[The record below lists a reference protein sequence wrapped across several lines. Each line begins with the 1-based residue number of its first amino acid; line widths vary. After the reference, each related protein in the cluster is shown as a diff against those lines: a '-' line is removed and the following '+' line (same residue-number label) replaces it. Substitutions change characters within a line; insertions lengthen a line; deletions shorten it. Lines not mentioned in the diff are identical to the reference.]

1 MARIRLFLTY
11 PFDPTHRF
19 ETSWLVPPMTL
30 FFIRA
35 LISLYIFTVL
45 LFNIGY
51 NCARP
56 SLGGCNTS
64 RDAFS
69 YFTVLSYWG
78 LGFYFLIS
86 AFHTYMYSRHGVT
99 PLTSWPRAL
108 QWLHSLFYSTVT
120 VFPFLVIIVFWS
132 LLSSPTTL
140 STPYSAWSN
149 ISQHAL
155 NAVFATLEI
164 VLPRTSPAPWDH
176 LPIQLLLVALYLA
189 LAYITH
195 ATKGFYTY
203 SFLDPSLQGSLVAA
217 YVFGIA
223 IGICILFAVVQGL
236 IWVRR
241 WATEEKLGWD
251 GVFAQQRER
260 SKVAQQEQGQG
271 QHAADIEADGASSSR
286 ATGGADGDKE
296 GEHELTTIHTATQT
310 A

>member
-1 MARIRLFLTY
+1 MARIKIGLSY

-19 ETSWLVPPMTL
+19 ETSWLVTPKTL

-35 LISLYIFTVL
+35 LISVYIFTVL

-56 SLGGCNTS
+56 SLGGCDTS
-64 RDAFS
+64 RDSFS

-78 LGFYFLIS
+78 LGFYFLVS
-86 AFHTYMYSRHGVT
+86 AYHTLMYARRGT
-99 PLTSWPRAL
+99 APLNSWPRAL

-120 VFPFLVIIVFWS
+120 VFPFLVIIVFWA
-132 LLSSPTTL
+132 LLSSPATFSTT
-140 STPYSAWSN
+140 YSAWSN

-155 NAVFATLEI
+155 NSVFAAAEI

-176 LPIQLLLVALYLA
+176 LPVQLFLVALYLG
-189 LAYITH
+189 LAYLTH

-203 SFLDPSLQGSLVAA
+203 SFLDVELQGSLVAA

-236 IWVRR
+236 VWLRR
-241 WATEEKLGWD
+241 WITEEKLGWD
-251 GVFAQQRER
+251 GVLVQKDNR
-260 SKVAQQEQGQG
+260 KVAHQEQQG
-271 QHAADIEADGASSSR
+271 NADIEADAASSR
-286 ATGGADGDKE
+286 AEGTDGGKE
-296 GEHELTTIHTATQT
+296 GEHELGTMHPAAHTA
-310 A
+310 

>member
-19 ETSWLVPPMTL
+19 ETSWLVSPKIL

-56 SLGGCNTS
+56 SLGGCDTS
-64 RDAFS
+64 RDNFS

-86 AFHTYMYSRHGVT
+86 AFHTFMYARRGTS
-99 PLTSWPRAL
+99 PLNSWPRAL
-108 QWLHSLFYSTVT
+108 QWLHSVYYSTAT

-140 STPYSAWSN
+140 STTYSAWSN

-155 NAVFATLEI
+155 NAVFATIEI

-176 LPIQLLLVALYLA
+176 LPVQLFLVALYLA

-203 SFLDPSLQGSLVAA
+203 SFLDPGLQGSLVAA

-223 IGICILFAVVQGL
+223 IGICILFAVIQGL

-251 GVFAQQRER
+251 GVFVQQKER
-260 SKVAQQEQGQG
+260 KATTQQQQQG
-271 QHAADIEADGASSSR
+271 HADIEADGASSR
-286 ATGGADGDKE
+286 AEGADGDKE
-296 GEHELTTIHTATQT
+296 EGGHELTTIHTATQT